1 MDISKWFATLL
12 LQIKIYL
19 IIYAIALLIC
29 LVYAIVI
36 YFVGNIPSISA
47 ETFTTNGVYL
57 INTSYFQILE
67 DAIFGNLS
75 SILAATRKAIVFN
88 DTFRALTIL
97 VAVLA
102 VVLMGFTM
110 IIGDQKITIKEFFTD
125 IILIFGSA
133 GILLYYDPTL
143 SVDPNA
149 VVQPE
154 KYITLLYNF
163 LQSISNFISKMLF
176 SAVDGFMN
184 IQYKDGTTVGYYAPI
199 DVVASLF
206 CDPDIAHRFKFK
218 LAAVILS
225 PMFFFVPIL
234 LFVLLWYLV
243 PVVISVFIAILFA
256 KATIMFAIQFLP
268 FFILFSSINDVK
280 IKVNKR
286 AKGMDLS
293 MKLIIEGIV
302 QPMLFLAL
310 ASFIAAM
317 LLYIFVIG
325 HISDIFDFSIVSTGG
340 TYIPECPTCVCPEN
354 EPDKIGSIAC
364 QKASA
369 YNNIQ
374 FFNNGLP
381 RTVGLSYTEFLTA
394 LIWLWLGIVI
404 FKDLFA
410 KMTPIIQTIVSSA
423 SGGSAASDVF
433 NNGGGI
439 YNTDKDGKNSVGQM
453 VGGVQSGIETK
464 AQEGFNYGMSEMKK
478 SDIAQADKA
487 LAKAG
492 EATTKASEATTKAAE
507 ATTNAAA
514 ATAKA
519 AEDTKKAEEATKA
532 ATTPEE
538 KAKAEEATKAAAEAT
553 KAAEAD
559 TKKAAEDTTKAAD
572 DTTKAADETKSAQ
585 FSLDFANAADVPSGD
600 DKKE

>member
-1 MDISKWFATLL
+1 MDPISAWFATQFSTLL
-12 LQIKIYL
+12 LKIKIYL

-36 YFVGNIPSISA
+36 YFIGNIPNLAA

-57 INTSYFQILE
+57 LDTSYFQILE
-67 DAIFGNLS
+67 DTIFGNLS
-75 SILAATRKAIVFN
+75 SMLAATRKAIVFN

-110 IIGDQKITIKEFFTD
+110 IIGDQKITIKEFFKD

-206 CDPDIAHRFKFK
+206 VDPEIAHRFKFK
-218 LAAVILS
+218 LAMVILS

-293 MKLIIEGIV
+293 MKLIIEGIA

-310 ASFIAAM
+310 ASFLAAM
-317 LLYIFVIG
+317 LLYIFVISY
-325 HISDIFDFSIVSTGG
+325 ISDIFDFSVVSTAVDL
-340 TYIPECPTCVCPEN
+340 PECPTCVCPEN
-354 EPDKIGSIAC
+354 EPDKIGSVSC
-364 QKASA
+364 QKARS
-369 YNNIQ
+369 YETIQ
-374 FFNNGLP
+374 AFNKLFP
-381 RTVGLSYTEFLTA
+381 HAVGLSYDKFLTA

-404 FKDLFA
+404 FKYLFA
-410 KMTPIIQTIVSSA
+410 KMTPIIQNIVSGA

-433 NNGGGI
+433 NKGGGI
-439 YNTDKDGKNSVGQM
+439 FDADSKNSVGQM
-453 VGGVQSGIETK
+453 VGGVQSAIETK

-487 LAKAG
+487 LTKAG
-492 EATTKASEATTKAAE
+492 EATTKAAE
-507 ATTNAAA
+507 ATTKAEE
-514 ATAKA
+514 ATKKA
-519 AEDTKKAEEATKA
+519 AEDTKKAAEDTKKAAEATKA

-538 KAKAEEATKAAAEAT
+538 KAKAKEATKAAAEAT
-553 KAAEAD
+553 KAAEEA
-559 TKKAAEDTTKAAD
+559 TKKAEEATKKAEED
-572 DTTKAADETKSAQ
+572 TKSAQ
-585 FSLDFANAADVPSGD
+585 FSLDWANAAEVPSGD
-600 DKKE
+600 DKKG